1 MQPGRALY
9 FFRDSSGHEV
19 DVIAE
24 VGDRLQPIE
33 IKPGQTLNRD
43 FFAGLER
50 WMALAG
56 NRAVAPALVYDGN
69 ESLERKGIRVC
80 GWNGVRKCWKDRI
93 GETGR
98 KQSPVKVRAS
108 AAFLAEFQ
116 LFPPIFSV
124 TDSLPTFGMTWEKDA
139 LPRSERRP
147 LSSFRPPDDNFP
159 RNRGYG
165 PLQPCCRRSGPC
177 PRKQLKV
184 LEKGRRS
191 NSSF

>member
-1 MQPGRALY
+1 MTICTFVVSGLVKTLLNREQRADLY

-69 ESLERKGIRVC
+69 ESLERKGIRVW
-80 GWNGVRKCWKDRI
+80 GWHA
-93 GETGR
+93 TGR
-98 KQSPVKVRAS
+98 
-108 AAFLAEFQ
+108 
-116 LFPPIFSV
+116 
-124 TDSLPTFGMTWEKDA
+124 
-139 LPRSERRP
+139 
-147 LSSFRPPDDNFP
+147 
-159 RNRGYG
+159 
-165 PLQPCCRRSGPC
+165 
-177 PRKQLKV
+177 V
-184 LEKGRRS
+184 LEGS
-191 NSSF
+191 HW